1 MIMCHFYALRI
12 IAFAMTCLQKKALD
26 LTPLDLPP
34 PRNVTVI
41 RSITETIHPSS
52 PERNSLPVGS
62 DFAVLICHPDF
73 SGFSA

>member
-1 MIMCHFYALRI
+1 MIMCYFYALRI
-12 IAFAMTCLQKKALD
+12 IAFAMTCLHEKPFD
-26 LTPLDLPP
+26 LAPLDLPL

-41 RSITETIHPSS
+41 RSITETMHPSS